1 MFANQYQRNRIIQ
14 RINESD
20 NFIDDGN
27 ISPNRYR
34 NIRLN
39 ETNSP
44 LLLPNSP
51 PPISFEQIEQ
61 ITNKKQLL
69 ELEKTYDEFLEKKC
83 QLLLLY
89 DIIDEYLEIRD
100 KITIKILKMDRE
112 EMVKRLRTE
121 YIIES
126 TPIKYSQFESIYKNN
141 NF

>member
-1 MFANQYQRNRIIQ
+1 MFANQNQRNRIIQ

-20 NFIDDGN
+20 NFSDDGN

-51 PPISFEQIEQ
+51 PPISLEQIEQ

-126 TPIKYSQFESIYKNN
+126 TPINYSQFESINEEE
-141 NF
+141 

>member
-1 MFANQYQRNRIIQ
+1 MFANQNQRNRIIQ

-20 NFIDDGN
+20 NFSDDGN

-34 NIRLN
+34 NIRLY
-39 ETNSP
+39 EINSP
-44 LLLPNSP
+44 PLLPNSP
-51 PPISFEQIEQ
+51 PPISLEQIEQ

-126 TPIKYSQFESIYKNN
+126 TPINYSQFELINEE
-141 NF
+141 

>member
-1 MFANQYQRNRIIQ
+1 MFSNQNQRNRINQ
-14 RINESD
+14 RIHELD
-20 NFIDDGN
+20 NFSDDGN

-34 NIRLN
+34 NIRLYEN
-39 ETNSP
+39 NSP
-44 LLLPNSP
+44 NRLPNSP
-51 PPISFEQIEQ
+51 PTISLEQIEK

-69 ELEKTYDEFLEKKC
+69 ELEKKYDEFLEKKC

-121 YIIES
+121 YINES
-126 TPIKYSQFESIYKNN
+126 NPINYSQFELINKE
-141 NF
+141 

>member
-1 MFANQYQRNRIIQ
+1 MFANQNQRNRIIQ

-20 NFIDDGN
+20 NFSDDGN
-27 ISPNRYR
+27 ISPNRYI
-34 NIRLN
+34 NIRLYK
-39 ETNSP
+39 TNSP
-44 LLLPNSP
+44 PLLPNSP
-51 PPISFEQIEQ
+51 PPISLEQIEQ

-126 TPIKYSQFESIYKNN
+126 TPINYSQFELINEE
-141 NF
+141 

>member
-1 MFANQYQRNRIIQ
+1 MFSNQNQRNRINQ
-14 RINESD
+14 RIHELD
-20 NFIDDGN
+20 NFSDDGN

-34 NIRLN
+34 NIRLYEN
-39 ETNSP
+39 NSP
-44 LLLPNSP
+44 NRLPNSP
-51 PPISFEQIEQ
+51 PTISLEQIEK

-69 ELEKTYDEFLEKKC
+69 ELEKKYDEFLEKKC

-121 YIIES
+121 YINES
-126 TPIKYSQFESIYKNN
+126 NPIKYSQFETITKE
-141 NF
+141 

>member
-1 MFANQYQRNRIIQ
+1 MFSNQNQRNRINQ
-14 RINESD
+14 RIHELD
-20 NFIDDGN
+20 NFSDDGN

-34 NIRLN
+34 NIRLYEN
-39 ETNSP
+39 NSP
-44 LLLPNSP
+44 NRLPNSP
-51 PPISFEQIEQ
+51 PPISLEQIEK

-69 ELEKTYDEFLEKKC
+69 ELEKKYDEFLEKKC

-121 YIIES
+121 YINES
-126 TPIKYSQFESIYKNN
+126 NPINYSQFELINKE
-141 NF
+141 